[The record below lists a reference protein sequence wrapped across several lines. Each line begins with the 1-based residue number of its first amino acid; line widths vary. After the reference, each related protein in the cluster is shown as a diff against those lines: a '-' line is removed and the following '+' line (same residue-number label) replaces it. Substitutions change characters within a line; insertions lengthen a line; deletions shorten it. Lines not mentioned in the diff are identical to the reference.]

1 MLCKILEEVA
11 RKKGIPIVI
20 NENPEREF
28 IENRKSFLVPGH
40 GDIAPDV
47 NSILYMNDEHLN
59 VYHELLNEQAEQSC
73 CQKVWSRIELSEPL
87 YCFAYFL
94 VMFYSLPF
102 FVCELNYALRE
113 ESRKCLDEDFG
124 VGMDL
129 RTWLLSSGVIGLSMY
144 GLQCLVILWK
154 ICLPQRKKLPQ
165 SLTIINIISFILKYL
180 GYNILG
186 FVVYGSLGDEGLSDC
201 SGGVL
206 DYMEAL
212 FIIEIVILCGLCSL
226 VDRRRR

>member
-28 IENRKSFLVPGH
+28 IENRKSILMPGH

-47 NSILYMNDEHLN
+47 NSILYMNDELLN
-59 VYHELLNEQAEQSC
+59 VYHELLNEQPEQSC